1 MVFTHVT
8 YSLRPELFLPVSE
21 RICYLVGFA
30 GLGPRFEK
38 NEALELR
45 TSTLA
50 QAIRA
55 HHEKKGVFLA
65 GRLRPTKRQR
75 LTLFKHGV
83 VIVPGARR
91 ARLDRRGAA
100 REGSAA
106 AASSAAGGN
115 TSAIAELLAVAQL
128 WAADG
133 GCPERRFSSRR
144 GPLLEKFTIAFPG
157 TRLGG

>member
-1 MVFTHVT
+1 MVWYIFLQCTSLFPKSSTAFRPPVT
-8 YSLRPELFLPVSE
+8 VSPLSAPWTMVDASMACASGEPKWPPQLDIWGGVLGGTIAPEK
-21 RICYLVGFA
+21 A
-30 GLGPRFEK
+30 
-38 NEALELR
+38 A
-45 TSTLA
+45 
-50 QAIRA
+50 
-55 HHEKKGVFLA
+55 
-65 GRLRPTKRQR
+65 

-100 REGSAA
+100 REGLAA

-133 GCPERRFSSRR
+133 GCPEARVRPRR
-144 GPLLEKFTIAFPG
+144 GPALEKFTIAFPG
-157 TRLGG
+157 TRLSG

>member
-1 MVFTHVT
+1 MFVPLLSACHTM
-8 YSLRPELFLPVSE
+8 
-21 RICYLVGFA
+21 
-30 GLGPRFEK
+30 
-38 NEALELR
+38 
-45 TSTLA
+45 
-50 QAIRA
+50 
-55 HHEKKGVFLA
+55 
-65 GRLRPTKRQR
+65 TKRVCSWR
-75 LTLFKHGV
+75 DDCLKKAAGMPFKHAV
-83 VIVPGARR
+83 VVVPGARR

-100 REGSAA
+100 REGLAA

-157 TRLGG
+157 TRLSGSGVYLGHIASTRAP

>member
-1 MVFTHVT
+1 M
-8 YSLRPELFLPVSE
+8 P
-21 RICYLVGFA
+21 
-30 GLGPRFEK
+30 
-38 NEALELR
+38 
-45 TSTLA
+45 
-50 QAIRA
+50 
-55 HHEKKGVFLA
+55 
-65 GRLRPTKRQR
+65 
-75 LTLFKHGV
+75 FKHGV
-83 VIVPGARR
+83 VVVPGARR

-144 GPLLEKFTIAFPG
+144 GPALENGPFKPTA
-157 TRLGG
+157 TRLRD

>member
-1 MVFTHVT
+1 MP
-8 YSLRPELFLPVSE
+8 RPTDPLTPW
-21 RICYLVGFA
+21 
-30 GLGPRFEK
+30 
-38 NEALELR
+38 
-45 TSTLA
+45 
-50 QAIRA
+50 
-55 HHEKKGVFLA
+55 KKGGVLGGTIA
-65 GRLRPTKRQR
+65 PEKAAHL
-75 LTLFKHGV
+75 LLKHGV

-144 GPLLEKFTIAFPG
+144 GPLLEKLTIAFFG

>member
-65 GRLRPTKRQR
+65 GRLRPK
-75 LTLFKHGV
+75 K
-83 VIVPGARR
+83 
-91 ARLDRRGAA
+91 AA
-100 REGSAA
+100 LRFSSM
-106 AASSAAGGN
+106 ASSALQ
-115 TSAIAELLAVAQL
+115 ELAVLGSIVVAPR
-128 WAADG
+128 ARA
-133 GCPERRFSSRR
+133 RRLPHLR
-144 GPLLEKFTIAFPG
+144 
-157 TRLGG
+157 